1 MKKIFLKNLT
11 LILFSVFFA
20 AGFAACKVEDGDSA
34 EGQTAR
40 ADFTVGNEVTIAG
53 DTYLILKNDFLGTES
68 RAAVNSN
75 SGSYYQNEKA
85 EAFRRGKI
93 ENEFNIEK
101 YVEAFKISTKKDVTA
116 NGVATLSDIYLICNE
131 QNKPVYKVTQQWR
144 SSLLFRS
151 GTTSEKAEQF
161 NNLTENEM
169 REEYLPTTFTFEAK
183 RELYGSD
190 LSKKIEIQ
198 YRYVQDVE
206 GSAERSIDYDKIN
219 GVLTWKDFVLLG
231 NKELSSW
238 RTLENYDTNGKKTKL
253 YYQLPDPV
261 STSIFCSAADVR
273 NNENYSFQL
282 EASGEGKFNGSTSTS
297 VWDGMIKVKSVTSE
311 EAVFTVT
318 KTDNDTSD
326 GGNTYKITYAELTS
340 DSEAAEFISVSSETT
355 ELNGQSVPAKVTFTA
370 PFKDSTVELQ
380 SYASVSWTPSYDET
394 SASIVYKPDYE
405 GFVSKYKED
414 LESLYKSYKNE
425 TNTAKA
431 DESADITLT
440 ASTVS
445 SDTIIPT
452 FEFTEDTDTLKIEV
466 EDMSTNFAIVE
477 DSDASGGKAGKLESA
492 SSYAYCYVKFPAGT
506 YSAVLCENAPD
517 DSSDALYFLF
527 GDDASENSMYRRVYP
542 TNIGSY
548 DETTRCAFTVTAG
561 TDMTVK
567 VTVQQNGGTRN
578 GENGMLV
585 DYIKFTC
592 N

>member
-11 LILFSVFFA
+11 LTLFSVFFV
-20 AGFAACKVEDGDSA
+20 AGFAACKVEDGDSS
-34 EGQTAR
+34 EGQTTS
-40 ADFTVGNEVTIAG
+40 ADFTVGNEVTIDG

-101 YVEAFKISTKKDVTA
+101 YVEAFKISTLKDTA
-116 NGVATLSDIYLICNE
+116 TNGIATLTDIYLICNE
-131 QNKPVYKVTQQWR
+131 QNKPVYKISQIWQSTM
-144 SSLLFRS
+144 LFS
-151 GTTSEKAEQF
+151 GTTAETAEQF
-161 NNLTENEM
+161 NSLTENEL
-169 REEYLPTTFTFEAK
+169 RENYPPATFTFEARK
-183 RELYGSD
+183 ELYGSD
-190 LSKKIEIQ
+190 LSKKSKVQ
-198 YRYVQDVE
+198 YRYEYDVE
-206 GSAERSIDYDKIN
+206 GTTGTNIDYDKVQDVI
-219 GVLTWKDFVLLG
+219 TWKDFVLLDG
-231 NKELSSW
+231 KEKSPW
-238 RTLENYDTNGKKTKL
+238 RTAEKYDTSENKTKL
-253 YYQLPDPV
+253 SYTLVDPV
-261 STSIFCSAADVR
+261 SGSAFCDAIDVYGK
-273 NNENYSFQL
+273 NYNFLIQT
-282 EASGEGKFNGSTSTS
+282 SGEGRLNGSTSKS
-297 VWDGMIKVKSVTSE
+297 VWKSVIKVKSVTSE

-380 SYASVSWTPSYDET
+380 PYASVSWTPSYDEDT
-394 SASIVYKPDYE
+394 ASIVYKPDYD
-405 GFVSKYKED
+405 GFVSKYKEAF
-414 LESLYKSYKNE
+414 ESLYTSYKNS
-425 TNTAKA
+425 TKV
-431 DESADITLT
+431 DESANITLT